1 MHIIIIPGWREGSCG
16 SKTLRWELRGSGEQ
30 EGQALAAA
38 LYLQPLQMQHLSL
51 SAAER
56 GVLAAMHFINPQLCF
71 SCLEYFLTLQGPL
84 GR

>member
-38 LYLQPLQMQHLSL
+38 LSLQPLQMQHLSL
-51 SAAER
+51 SQQPKEECWLPH
-56 GVLAAMHFINPQLCF
+56 VL
-71 SCLEYFLTLQGPL
+71 
-84 GR
+84 